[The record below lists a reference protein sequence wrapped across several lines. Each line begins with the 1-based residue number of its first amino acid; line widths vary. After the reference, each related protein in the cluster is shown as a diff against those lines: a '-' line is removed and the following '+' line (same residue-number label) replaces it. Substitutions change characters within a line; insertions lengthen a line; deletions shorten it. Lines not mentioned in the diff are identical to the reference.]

1 MSQFTTEL
9 RNIVNQTLDSAGV
22 ARTEENWPR
31 AYAMIGLD
39 DYPIFQE
46 AYRSTLNDKIIRRY
60 WMREIGGETVA
71 LFRMFLRRTMHEIM
85 PYYNQMYESLALA
98 DQIQPLVDHKRTI
111 AEDAAGRA
119 SNQASTNATSASTG
133 QDLFNDTPM
142 SALNID
148 NVKSG
153 KYLSTADFTEATT
166 TDNGKSDSSGSYDNK
181 LSRTETG
188 HDKPES
194 ELLLLWRSTFVNI
207 DLEIVESEAVSSCF
221 MGLW

>member
-1 MSQFTTEL
+1 MSQYTTEL
-9 RNIVNQTLDSAGV
+9 RNIVNQTLDNAGV
-22 ARTEENWPR
+22 PRTEENWPK

-98 DQIQPLVDHKRTI
+98 KQIQPLVDHTRTI
-111 AEDAAGRA
+111 TEDATGSA

-166 TDNGKSDSSGSYDNK
+166 TDNGRSDSSGSYDNK

>member
-166 TDNGKSDSSGSYDNK
+166 TDNGRSDSSGTYDNT
-181 LSRTETG
+181 LSRIETG

>member
-60 WMREIGGETVA
+60 WMHEIGGETVA

-98 DQIQPLVDHKRTI
+98 DHIQPLVDHTRTI
-111 AEDAAGRA
+111 AEDATGRA

-166 TDNGKSDSSGSYDNK
+166 TDNGRSDSSGTYDNT

-207 DLEIVESEAVSSCF
+207 DLEIIESEAVSSCF

>member
-1 MSQFTTEL
+1 MSQYTTEL
-9 RNIVNQTLDSAGV
+9 RNIVNQTLDNAGV
-22 ARTEENWPR
+22 PRTEENWPK

-98 DQIQPLVDHKRTI
+98 KQIQPLVDHTRTI
-111 AEDAAGRA
+111 TEDAAGSA
-119 SNQASTNATSASTG
+119 SNRASTNATSASTG

-166 TDNGKSDSSGSYDNK
+166 TDNGRSDSSGSYDNT
-181 LSRTETG
+181 LSRIETG

>member
-98 DQIQPLVDHKRTI
+98 DQIQPLVDHTRTI
-111 AEDAAGRA
+111 AEDATGRA

-166 TDNGKSDSSGSYDNK
+166 TDNGRSDSSGTYDNT

-207 DLEIVESEAVSSCF
+207 DLEIIESEAVSSCF
-221 MGLW
+221 MGVW

>member
-22 ARTEENWPR
+22 PRTEENWPR

-71 LFRMFLRRTMHEIM
+71 LFRMFMRRTMHEIM

-98 DQIQPLVDHKRTI
+98 DQIQPLVDHARTI
-111 AEDAAGRA
+111 AEDATGST

-166 TDNGKSDSSGSYDNK
+166 TDNGRSDSSGSYDNT
-181 LSRTETG
+181 LSHIETG

-194 ELLLLWRSTFVNI
+194 ELLLLWRSTFINI
-207 DLEIVESEAVSSCF
+207 DLEIVESEAVSRCF

>member
-166 TDNGKSDSSGSYDNK
+166 TDNGRSDSSGSYDNK

>member
-9 RNIVNQTLDSAGV
+9 RNVVNQTLDDANLPRSEA
-22 ARTEENWPR
+22 NWYA
-31 AYAMIGLD
+31 AYKIIGLD
-39 DYPIFQE
+39 DYPIFDE
-46 AYRSTLNDKIIRRY
+46 AYRQTLNDKIIRHY

-98 DQIQPLVDHKRTI
+98 DQIQPLVDHTRTI
-111 AEDAAGRA
+111 AEDATGRA

-166 TDNGKSDSSGSYDNK
+166 TDNGRSDSSGTYDNT

-207 DLEIVESEAVSSCF
+207 DLEIIESEAVSSCF

>member
-22 ARTEENWPR
+22 ACTEENWPR

-166 TDNGKSDSSGSYDNK
+166 TDNGRSDSSGTYDNT
-181 LSRTETG
+181 LSRIETG

>member
-98 DQIQPLVDHKRTI
+98 VQIQPLVDHTRTI
-111 AEDAAGRA
+111 AEDATGRE

-148 NVKSG
+148 NVKRG

-166 TDNGKSDSSGSYDNK
+166 TDNGRSDSSGTYDNT

-207 DLEIVESEAVSSCF
+207 DLEIIESEAVSSCF

>member
-9 RNIVNQTLDSAGV
+9 RNVVDQALDDANLRRSEA
-22 ARTEENWPR
+22 NWHA
-31 AYAMIGLD
+31 AYKIIGLD
-39 DYPIFQE
+39 DYPIFDE
-46 AYRSTLNDKIIRRY
+46 AYRQTLNDKIIRHY

-71 LFRMFLRRTMHEIM
+71 LFRFFLRRAMHEIM

-98 DQIQPLVDHKRTI
+98 DQIRPLVDHTRTT
-111 AEDAAGRA
+111 AEDATGRA

-166 TDNGKSDSSGSYDNK
+166 TDNGRSDSSGTYDNT

-207 DLEIVESEAVSSCF
+207 DLEIIESEAVSSCF

>member
-22 ARTEENWPR
+22 PRTEENWPR

-98 DQIQPLVDHKRTI
+98 DQIQPLVDHARTI
-111 AEDAAGRA
+111 AENATGRA

-166 TDNGKSDSSGSYDNK
+166 TDNGRSDSSGAYDNT
-181 LSRTETG
+181 LSRIETG

-207 DLEIVESEAVSSCF
+207 DREIVEHDAVRECF
-221 MGLW
+221 MMIW

>member
-22 ARTEENWPR
+22 PRTEENWPR

-60 WMREIGGETVA
+60 WVREIGGETVA

-166 TDNGKSDSSGSYDNK
+166 TDNGRSDSSAAYDNA

>member
-9 RNIVNQTLDSAGV
+9 RNIVSQTLDSAGV
-22 ARTEENWPR
+22 PRTEENWPR

-85 PYYNQMYESLALA
+85 PYYNQMYESLGLA

-166 TDNGKSDSSGSYDNK
+166 TDNGRSDSSGSYDNT
-181 LSRTETG
+181 LSRIETG

>member
-22 ARTEENWPR
+22 PRTEENWPR

-111 AEDAAGRA
+111 AEDATGRA

-166 TDNGKSDSSGSYDNK
+166 TDNGSSDSSGTYDNT
-181 LSRTETG
+181 LSRIETG

>member
-22 ARTEENWPR
+22 PRTEENWPR

-60 WMREIGGETVA
+60 WMREIGGETAA
-71 LFRMFLRRTMHEIM
+71 LFRMFMRRTMHEIM

-98 DQIQPLVDHKRTI
+98 DQIQPLVDHARTI
-111 AEDAAGRA
+111 AEDATGSI

-166 TDNGKSDSSGSYDNK
+166 TDNGRSDSSGSYDNT
-181 LSRTETG
+181 LSRIETG

-194 ELLLLWRSTFVNI
+194 ELLLLWRSTFINI
-207 DLEIVESEAVSSCF
+207 DLEIVESEAVSRCF

>member
-1 MSQFTTEL
+1 MVDQALDDANL
-9 RNIVNQTLDSAGV
+9 RRSEA
-22 ARTEENWPR
+22 NWHA
-31 AYAMIGLD
+31 AYKIIGLD
-39 DYPIFQE
+39 DYPIFDE
-46 AYRSTLNDKIIRRY
+46 AYRQTLNDKIIRHY

-71 LFRMFLRRTMHEIM
+71 LFRFFLRRAMHEIM

-98 DQIQPLVDHKRTI
+98 DQIRPLVDHTRTT
-111 AEDAAGRA
+111 AEDATGRA

-166 TDNGKSDSSGSYDNK
+166 TDNGRSDSSGTYDNT

-207 DLEIVESEAVSSCF
+207 DLEIIESEAVSSCF

>member
-9 RNIVNQTLDSAGV
+9 RNVVNQTLDDANLPRSEA
-22 ARTEENWPR
+22 NWYA
-31 AYAMIGLD
+31 AYKIIGLD
-39 DYPIFQE
+39 DYPIFDE
-46 AYRSTLNDKIIRRY
+46 AYRQTLNDKIIRHY

-71 LFRMFLRRTMHEIM
+71 LFRLFLRRAMHEIM

-98 DQIQPLVDHKRTI
+98 DQIQPLVDHTRTI
-111 AEDAAGRA
+111 AEDATGRA

-166 TDNGKSDSSGSYDNK
+166 TDNGRSDSSGTYDNT

-207 DLEIVESEAVSSCF
+207 DLEIIESEAVSSCF

>member
-9 RNIVNQTLDSAGV
+9 RNVVNQTLDDANLPRSEA
-22 ARTEENWPR
+22 NWYA
-31 AYAMIGLD
+31 AYKIIGLD
-39 DYPIFQE
+39 DYPIFDE
-46 AYRSTLNDKIIRRY
+46 AYRQTLNDKIIRHY

-98 DQIQPLVDHKRTI
+98 DQIQPLVDHTRTI
-111 AEDAAGRA
+111 AEDATGRA

-166 TDNGKSDSSGSYDNK
+166 TDNGRSDSSGTYDNT